1 MTIKVLYWAPRIIA
15 ILAILLMMMF
25 SMDCFGEYG
34 SLKDQLICFVMHN
47 LPSFA
52 FIASLA
58 IAWKWEIIGGILFI
72 LSFVAAGILF
82 GSFTGNFASLVIIGP
97 LLICGML
104 FILHDKLKKKI
115 HPESKE

>member
-1 MTIKVLYWAPRIIA
+1 MTIKVLYWTPRIIA

-25 SMDCFGEYG
+25 SIDCFGEYG
-34 SLKDQLICFVMHN
+34 SIDDQLICFLMHN

-72 LSFVAAGILF
+72 LFFIAAGILF
-82 GSFTGNFASLVIIGP
+82 GSFTGNFASLIIIGP

-104 FILHDKLKKKI
+104 FILHDYLKNKI
-115 HPESKE
+115 PPESTV